1 MEENKEMKDNFHI
14 MKQEETVME
23 SWDIN
28 FKSAFIQ
35 GCMKKSQHAFSR
47 IDRNGTEV

>member
-1 MEENKEMKDNFHI
+1 MLLFNLCCITANMEENKEMKDNFHI

-28 FKSAFIQ
+28 FKSAFI
-35 GCMKKSQHAFSR
+35 
-47 IDRNGTEV
+47 